1 MRVLAT
7 GYVYDLLRKLG
18 LSTFGARTGEFLL
31 VRPLKVVL
39 VVVAAMVVSRLAA
52 RWLSRTVRSVQL
64 RTLTGR
70 SLRAEQ
76 RADTVAGVLSGLARI
91 VVWAIAALIVFDQ
104 LGINLAPLLAGAGIA
119 GLAIGFG
126 AQALVK
132 DFISGL
138 FILTED
144 QYGVG
149 DLVDLGDSVKG
160 TVEELNL
167 RVTRLRANDGTVWFV
182 PNGEI
187 RRVGNVSIEWAQAT
201 VDVLLPFDA
210 DIANVRRVIDDEL
223 ARFSSE
229 QRDGPVL
236 DSPQVLG
243 VESVTADGITVRVVV
258 RTRPQQQLAV
268 GRELRARVLARLRAE
283 GVPLGPPARP
293 DAR

>member
-64 RTLTGR
+64 RTLAGR

-91 VVWAIAALIVFDQ
+91 VVWSIAALIVFDE
-104 LGINLAPLLAGAGIA
+104 LGIDLAPLLAGAGIA

-149 DLVDLGDSVKG
+149 DLVDLGESVRG

-210 DIANVRRVIDDEL
+210 DLAEVQRVIDDEI

-229 QRDGPVL
+229 QREPVL

-268 GRELRARVLARLRAE
+268 GRDLRARVLARLRAE
-283 GVPLGPPARP
+283 GVALGPPARP